1 MTIQEHNQRNARSKK
16 MLLWFAII
24 SMIMVFAGLTS
35 AYIVSKSR
43 PDWKAFEMP
52 TAFFVST
59 IVILMSSI
67 TFFMAKKCI
76 QKNNYN
82 ASSAL
87 LLTTLSLGILF
98 VILQFQGF
106 KSLILMGLYPTGA
119 SSTVNASFLYVLV
132 FVHLVHLFGG
142 IISLVVI
149 NYNHWKH
156 RYILDQILGLELG
169 ELFWHFLGFLW
180 LYLFL
185 FLYFFK

>member
-1 MTIQEHNQRNARSKK
+1 MTIQEHNERNARSKK

-52 TAFFVST
+52 TAFFAST
-59 IVILMSSI
+59 MVIVISSF
-67 TFFMAKKCI
+67 TFFMAKKCL
-76 QKNNYN
+76 QKNNRT
-82 ASSAL
+82 ATTAL
-87 LLTTLSLGILF
+87 LLTTLCLGILF
-98 VILQFQGF
+98 IILQFQGF

-132 FVHLVHLFGG
+132 FVHLIHLIGG
-142 IISLVVI
+142 IITLIVV
-149 NYNHWKH
+149 NFNHWNHK
-156 RYILDQILGLELG
+156 YKQGQILGLELG
-169 ELFWHFLGFLW
+169 ELFWHFLDFLW